1 MSGIVSIFY
10 LDGRPM
16 SEALVGKT
24 VDTLEHRGSD
34 ARGLWVNGSVGMGH
48 RMRYTTPESLNEK
61 LPLKSRESSLVI
73 TCDAR
78 IDNREEMLHELS
90 FGQTPAAEI
99 SDSEIILK
107 AYEKWGE
114 DCSEHLVGDF
124 VFAIWDTRQKKLFCS
139 RDTLGLKHF
148 YYYYRPGVMFALAS
162 EIKALFQIGE
172 VPKEL
177 NESHLADYLILKSED
192 KVSTFYK
199 DIKRLPL
206 NHSLT
211 VTSERIRTRQC
222 WSPNYNELKL
232 KSDAEYQEAFR
243 EKFTQAVNCRLRSA
257 FPIGAMLSG
266 GLDSSAVA
274 CVADR
279 SLREQ
284 GLGPLHTYSAV
295 FPTLVEHDP
304 RIDESSFMRSVI
316 DKTRVSS
323 HFVNVDDASPLQN
336 MEKIVW
342 HTDHP
347 VGYLN
352 VYMDSQIFKSCQA
365 DGIRTLL
372 TGHDGDTTVT
382 YGYQEF
388 EQLARRFRF
397 VRMLREAHA
406 MNVNIPSRAHSL
418 KRLAWHQ
425 GVKPAIPPA
434 LVSAWRAA
442 RFWKKSVV
450 NTSTVAHPLHLSSV
464 NRAFRS
470 REELVNRMD
479 ALWEE
484 NYPRDVSPAEHHW
497 NSLTTGLFSNMHEQV
512 EKLSAAFGVEPRHP
526 FFDRRLI
533 EFCVALP
540 PGQRIYK
547 GWTRSIFRFAMEG
560 ILPPAV
566 QWRTDKANLGAH
578 IKMNLLKYGRE
589 DIEIALNRDS
599 WKIARYLDIDQL
611 NAAYREFE
619 HDPNRKDSE
628 ALLLLTSMYLI
639 KWLDHSGF
647 ATKTQAAA
655 SAGIGSAL

>member
-1 MSGIVSIFY
+1 MSGIVAVFY
-10 LDGRPM
+10 LDGRPL
-16 SEALVGKT
+16 STPLIGRT
-24 VDTLEHRGSD
+24 LDTLEHRGSD
-34 ARGLWVNGSVGMGH
+34 GRGVWVDGSVGLGH
-48 RMRYTTPESLNEK
+48 RMRFTTPESLTEK
-61 LPLKSRESSLVI
+61 LPLRSRDSDLVI

-78 IDNREEMLHELS
+78 IDNREDFLRHLS
-90 FGQTPAAEI
+90 VGEKSPAQV
-99 SDSEIILK
+99 SDSEIILN

-114 DCSEHLVGDF
+114 DCPRHLVGDF
-124 VFAIWDTRQKKLFCS
+124 VFAIWDIRQKKLFCA

-148 YYYYRPGVMFALAS
+148 YYYYQPGVIFALAS
-162 EIKALFQIGE
+162 EIKALLTLDE

-177 NESHLADYLILKSED
+177 NEPHLADYLILKSED

-199 DIKRLPL
+199 HIKRLPL

-211 VTSERIRTRQC
+211 VTPERLQTRQC
-222 WSPNYNELKL
+222 WSPSFKELRL
-232 KSDAEYQEAFR
+232 KKDTDYQEAFL

-266 GLDSSAVA
+266 GLDSSAVT
-274 CVADR
+274 CVANK

-284 GLGPLHTYSAV
+284 GVGPLHTYSAV
-295 FPTLVEHDP
+295 FPTLIEHDP
-304 RIDESSFMRSVI
+304 RIDESSYMRSVI
-316 DKTRVSS
+316 KKTGATP

-336 MEKIVW
+336 MDKIVW

-388 EQLARRFRF
+388 EQLAKRLRL
-397 VRMLREAHA
+397 VRMLREARA
-406 MNVNIPSRAHSL
+406 MNTNIPSRAHTL

-425 GVKPAIPPA
+425 GVKPAIPTA
-434 LVSAWRAA
+434 VVAAWRTA

-450 NTSTVAHPLHLSSV
+450 NTSTISHPLHLSSV
-464 NRAFRS
+464 NPAFRTK
-470 REELVNRMD
+470 EYLVQRMET
-479 ALWEE
+479 LWEE
-484 NYPRDVSPAEHHW
+484 NYPRNLSPAEHHW

-560 ILPPAV
+560 ILPPEV

-578 IKMNLLKYGRE
+578 IKLNLLKYGRE
-589 DIEIALNRDS
+589 DIETAVNRDS
-599 WKIARYLDIDQL
+599 WKIAKYLDIEQL
-611 NAAYREFE
+611 RAAYKEFSS
-619 HDPNRKDSE
+619 DANQKDSE

-639 KWLDHSGF
+639 NWLDHSGF
-647 ATKTQAAA
+647 ADKEQAVA
-655 SAGIGSAL
+655 SAGVGLSA

>member
-1 MSGIVSIFY
+1 
-10 LDGRPM
+10 
-16 SEALVGKT
+16 
-24 VDTLEHRGSD
+24 
-34 ARGLWVNGSVGMGH
+34 
-48 RMRYTTPESLNEK
+48 MRWTTPESLNEK
-61 LPLKSRESSLVI
+61 LPLRSREGNFVI

-78 IDNREEMLHELS
+78 IDNREDLLARSS
-90 FGQTPAAEI
+90 FGHKPPAEI
-99 SDSEIILK
+99 SDSEIILN
-107 AYEKWGE
+107 AYAKWGE
-114 DCSEHLVGDF
+114 DCPQHLVGDF
-124 VFAIWDTRQKKLFCS
+124 VFAIWDTKQKKLFCA

-148 YYYYRPGVMFALAS
+148 YYYYRPGVIFALAS
-162 EIKALFQIGE
+162 EIKALLMIEE

-192 KVSTFYK
+192 KISTFYE
-199 DIKRLPL
+199 DIQRLPL

-211 VTSERIRTRQC
+211 VTSEHLKTREC
-222 WSPNYNELKL
+222 WSPKFTELKL
-232 KSDAEYQEAFR
+232 RSDADYQDAFL

-279 SLREQ
+279 SLREK

-304 RIDESSFMRSVI
+304 RIDETSYMRSVI
-316 DKTRVSS
+316 EKIGADS
-323 HFVNVDDASPLQN
+323 HFVHVDDASPLQN
-336 MEKIVW
+336 MDKIVW

-388 EQLARRFRF
+388 EQLARR
-397 VRMLREAHA
+397 VRLIRMIREARA
-406 MNVNIPSRAHSL
+406 MNINIPSRAHSL

-425 GVKPAIPPA
+425 GVKPAIPTA
-434 LVSAWRAA
+434 LVAAWRAA
-442 RFWKKSVV
+442 RFWKKSVIS
-450 NTSTVAHPLHLSSV
+450 TSTVAHPLHLSSV
-464 NRAFRS
+464 NPAFRS
-470 REELVNRMD
+470 REELVRRMD

-484 NYPRDVSPAEHHW
+484 NYPRGVSPAEHHW

-560 ILPPAV
+560 ILPPEV

-578 IKMNLLKYGRE
+578 IKLNLLKYGRE
-589 DIEIALNRDS
+589 DIETAINRDS
-599 WKIARYLDIDQL
+599 WKIAKYLNIEHL
-611 NAAYREFE
+611 RSAYKEFG
-619 HDPNRKDSE
+619 HDANRKDAE

-639 KWLDHSGF
+639 KWLDQSGF
-647 ATKTQAAA
+647 ASKTQAAA
-655 SAGIGSAL
+655 SARRRGRYVTA